1 MSDLV
6 AFLRARLV
14 AERAVAER
22 IAARLVYPPDRELA
36 GQSYWPMPT
45 VRRAAE
51 RSDEDAATLIGAFS
65 PARVLAE
72 VDAKRRIVDEYVET
86 IRIRDEVASR
96 IRAAGENPDEDDLDT
111 WCRAQT
117 EAAIMFHALRHLA
130 APYAA
135 HPDCWDG
142 WKP

>member
-72 VDAKRRIVDEYVET
+72 VDAKRRIIAEHPLIEASEPKVHPFPYGCET
-86 IRIRDEVASR
+86 CHFDREEGVYGD
-96 IRAAGENPDEDDLDT
+96 GPCTTLKLL
-111 WCRAQT
+111 
-117 EAAIMFHALRHLA
+117 AL
-130 APYAA
+130 PYAD
-135 HPDCWDG
+135 HPDYRQEWR
-142 WKP
+142 P